1 MLVSLS
7 VFVGVL
13 AVVVLITLGQ
23 IITRQLEKDLIPS
36 ETAMLRI
43 FVSPNPGQTTDPQK
57 DLDTLR
63 AYPGVTAV
71 EGQAV
76 YEFKWKRPGDTDFTS
91 GQLYAYSEPFDQ
103 IKIEPLRL
111 LAGRYPVAGQHEIAI
126 EKRMADAQK
135 LAIGDTLI
143 VRVNNSGQMD
153 MTIVGL
159 VYQPYFYIGG
169 GDGTTSAYATYADAQ
184 NIVRFAGYSSIYVRF
199 KNFATAREQSSAFR
213 KALMNQTPYTIVF
226 YVVIDPNNN
235 LFLVGVRQFSRVLVV
250 LALVAMAVSSVL
262 VITVISTVVS
272 EQRYQIG
279 AMKAL
284 GANRLDILRMY
295 LGMAL
300 VYGLIGTVPAVIIG
314 VPLGQAAA
322 NAAAPAAN
330 TILEN
335 TAPPLI
341 AILAGIALGLG
352 VPVLSAVIPV
362 MNGSRITICEATT
375 DHGISSSFGRGLLPS
390 LMKIL
395 SMLPLS
401 VVQAFNNILRRKA
414 RLMLTLATLTLAV
427 AAFMGVFAVF
437 QTLNGVVGQIQT
449 TLNYQVSTDLNDIEV
464 MDIVQSLL
472 MDVKEQIREIKPGV
486 AIQLSV
492 ELPSDQTGSNASN
505 AASSGDTQSVDL
517 YVTGID
523 TTSDLQYLKFEAG
536 TGWSDDPQRQ
546 GIVITPHM
554 AETFNKSVGD
564 SLTLV
569 GPAKTADFEII
580 GIADFPLETAF
591 MEWHQLA
598 DFVGDLR
605 DAPIPNAYWESLHV
619 DWNNSDTNPPQD
631 DMVWALGIDARAG
644 ELLTGNFSPE
654 QPGVI
659 ISQSLADAGGFKQGG
674 TITLRP
680 ADGSLL
686 GNLVDGGAKTYPI
699 LKVVTIRT
707 LDLRIFARDLPS
719 AVAQADRPLLVAMY
733 WDQLA
738 SLEQLD
744 YRTITPE
751 TFYIDLANPE
761 ASANRL
767 NQAYLPPTP
776 VYQNQGGFERLVT
789 QTILSLG
796 LVTSFAAVL
805 MALVGG
811 IGLLTITSMSVFERQ
826 REIGVMRSVGASS
839 VAIVRQFLLEGAVF
853 GLIAW
858 LIGLPLSY
866 LFGQLLITMVPY
878 GRVIVLKYT
887 LLAPVI
893 GFTGMLLVTVAATLY
908 PALTAARKT
917 VSDILRYQ

>member
-76 YEFKWKRPGDTDFTS
+76 YEFKWKRPGDTDFSS
-91 GQLYAYSEPFDQ
+91 GQLYAYSEPFSQ
-103 IKIEPLRL
+103 IKLEPPRL
-111 LAGRYPVAGQHEIAI
+111 LAGRYPVDGQHEIAI
-126 EKRMADAQK
+126 EKRMAEAQK
-135 LAIGDTLI
+135 LAIGDTLT
-143 VRVNNSGQMD
+143 VRVNSSGQQD
-153 MTIVGL
+153 MKIVGL

-169 GDGTTSAYATYADAQ
+169 GDGSTSAYATYKDAQ
-184 NIVRFAGYSSIYVRF
+184 HIVGFAGYSSIYVRF

-226 YVVIDPNNN
+226 YMVIDPNNN
-235 LFLVGVRQFSRVLVV
+235 LFLVGVRQFSQVLVV

-284 GANRLDILRMY
+284 GADRRDILFMY

-300 VYGLIGTVPAVIIG
+300 VYGLIGTIPAVLIG

-322 NAAAPAAN
+322 NAAAPLAN

-335 TAPPLI
+335 TSPPLI
-341 AILAGIALGLG
+341 AILAGIGLGLG

-362 MNGSRITICEATT
+362 LNGSRITISEATT
-375 DHGISSSFGRGLLPS
+375 DHGISSSFGRGLMPS

-395 SMLPLS
+395 SMLPLAL
-401 VVQAFNNILRRKA
+401 VQAVNNIFRRKA

-449 TLNYQVSTDLNDIEV
+449 TLNYQVSTDLNDIQV

-492 ELPSDQTGSNASN
+492 ELPTDQTVSNASST
-505 AASSGDTQSVDL
+505 ASSTQSVDL

-523 TTSDLQYLKFEAG
+523 TTTDLQYLKFEAG
-536 TGWSDDPQRQ
+536 TGWSTDPQRH

-554 AETFNKSVGD
+554 AETFNKTVGD
-564 SLTLV
+564 KLTLV
-569 GPAKTADFEII
+569 GPASTADFEII

-605 DAPIPNAYWESLHV
+605 DAPIPNAYWEQLRVEGSSNDV
-619 DWNNSDTNPPQD
+619 NASQNNT
-631 DMVWALGIDARAG
+631 VWALGIDARAG
-644 ELLTGNFSPE
+644 ELLAGNFDPE
-654 QPGVI
+654 KPGVI
-659 ISQSLADAGGFKQGG
+659 ISQSLADAGGYAVGD

-686 GNLVDGGAKTYPI
+686 GNIVDGGATTYPI
-699 LKVVTIRT
+699 LKVVSIRT
-707 LDLRIFARDLPS
+707 LDLRIFARDLPPE
-719 AVAQADRPLLVAMY
+719 VAQADNPLLVAMY

-767 NQAYLPPTP
+767 NQSYLPPTP
-776 VYQNQGGFERLVT
+776 VYQNQSGFESRIT

-796 LVTSFAAVL
+796 LVTSFAAIL

-839 VAIVRQFLLEGAVF
+839 VAIIREFLMEGVVF

-866 LFGQLLITMVPY
+866 LFGQLLITMVPF
-878 GRVIVLKYT
+878 GSVIVLKYT
-887 LLAPVI
+887 ALAPLI
-893 GFTGMLLVTVAATLY
+893 GFIGMLLVTVAATLY
-908 PALTAARKT
+908 PALSAAHKT
-917 VSDILRYQ
+917 VSEILRYQ